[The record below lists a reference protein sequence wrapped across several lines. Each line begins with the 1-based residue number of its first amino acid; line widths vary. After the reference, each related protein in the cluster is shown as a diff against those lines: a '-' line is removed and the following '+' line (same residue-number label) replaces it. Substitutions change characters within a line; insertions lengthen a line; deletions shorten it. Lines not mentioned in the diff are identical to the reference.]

1 MKIVLDTN
9 VLVSAFISKQGQP
22 AAVLD
27 LAVTF
32 PEIELILSQPI
43 LDEFKGVISRR
54 EVRERFG
61 YSTKRIDQFVTTI
74 RDASTTV
81 EVKSDFKVI
90 KEDPKDNFVVNTA
103 VDGEAEFLV
112 SGDRHLQ
119 RLKRFK
125 KVRIVS
131 PRTMLGIIGDR
142 FQELVISKD
151 LE

>member
-32 PEIELILSQPI
+32 PEIELILSKPI

-54 EVRERFG
+54 EVRERFD

-74 RDASTTV
+74 RGASTTL
-81 EVKSDFKVI
+81 EIKSDFKVI
-90 KEDPKDNFVVNTA
+90 TEDSNDNLIVNTA

-125 KVRIVS
+125 KVQIVS

>member
-1 MKIVLDTN
+1 MKIVFHTN

-27 LAVTF
+27 LAVTL
-32 PEIELILSQPI
+32 PEIELILSEPI
-43 LDEFKGVISRR
+43 LDEFKNVISRR
-54 EVRERFG
+54 EVRERLD
-61 YSTKRIDQFVTTI
+61 YSTKQIDQFVTTI
-74 RDASTTV
+74 RVASATV
-81 EVKSDFKVI
+81 RVKSDFKVI
-90 KEDPKDNFVVNTA
+90 KEDPKDNFIVNTA

-131 PRTMLGIIGDR
+131 PKTMLRIISDR
-142 FQELVISKD
+142 FEELVMSKD

>member
-27 LAVTF
+27 LAVTL
-32 PEIELILSQPI
+32 PEIELILSEPI
-43 LDEFKGVISRR
+43 LDEFKNFISRR
-54 EVRERFG
+54 EVRERLD
-61 YSTKRIDQFVTTI
+61 YSTKQIDQFVTTI
-74 RDASTTV
+74 RDASATV
-81 EVKSDFKVI
+81 KVKSDFKVI
-90 KEDPKDNFVVNTA
+90 KEDLKDNFIVSTA

-131 PRTMLGIIGDR
+131 PRTMLRIISDR
-142 FQELVISKD
+142 FEELVMSKD